1 MSIELS
7 YQDIGS
13 GSPIIILHGLF
24 GSKRNWSA
32 IAKRLS
38 AHHRVLTVDMRNHG
52 DSPWIDGMDYRDMSQ
67 DVADFIKRHALGPST
82 VIGHSMGGKAAM
94 TLALTHPELVAR
106 MVVVD
111 IAPVE
116 RETGFGAFIDA
127 MAAVPLAACDS
138 RADVEEHLADVV
150 RDKMVR
156 SFLVQNL
163 VRDGASFRWRLNL
176 AALDA
181 GMGEIADFPVPRPPP
196 KLPRP
201 DPVRRR
207 SELRLYPAAPHG
219 RHHPPISKR
228 RNRPHPRRRP
238 LAARRSAGGVFAGI
252 DGVLKRLATVIR
264 HRLAGGEDGVYGDIH
279 ERIELLGRVVRRSE
293 LQPVAIWSHLC
304 GLRHRGVE
312 MGRQGVAVLID
323 AVAVGGVRI
332 AQAAGV
338 FRAQHAFDLIEKDV
352 AERHRLSRASGLE
365 RIAVLFVVIVFDH
378 LGDREQ
384 VLHTRGVDAFVVEF
398 LAPPQKRTAA
408 RDNQNRRHQ
417 PIKA

>member
-52 DSPWIDGMDYRDMSQ
+52 DSPWVDGMDYRDMSQ
-67 DVADFIKRHALGPST
+67 DVADFVKRHALGPST

-163 VRDGASFRWRLNL
+163 VRDDTSFRWRLNL

-181 GMGEIADFPVPRPPP
+181 GMGEIADFPIPN
-196 KLPRP
+196 
-201 DPVRRR
+201 
-207 SELRLYPAAPHG
+207 
-219 RHHPPISKR
+219 HHQSYTGP
-228 RNRPHPRRRP
+228 
-238 LAARRSAGGVFAGI
+238 
-252 DGVLKRLATVIR
+252 T
-264 HRLAGGEDGVYGDIH
+264 
-279 ERIELLGRVVRRSE
+279 
-293 LQPVAIWSHLC
+293 
-304 GLRHRGVE
+304 
-312 MGRQGVAVLID
+312 
-323 AVAVGGVRI
+323 
-332 AQAAGV
+332 
-338 FRAQHAFDLIEKDV
+338 
-352 AERHRLSRASGLE
+352 
-365 RIAVLFVVIVFDH
+365 LFVAGANSDYIQPHHMADITRLFPKADIAHIPGAGHWLHAEAPEVF
-378 LGDREQ
+378 LRE
-384 VLHTRGVDAFVVEF
+384 LTAF
-398 LAPPQKRTAA
+398 LNA
-408 RDNQNRRHQ
+408 
-417 PIKA
+417 

>member
-52 DSPWIDGMDYRDMSQ
+52 DSPWVDGMDYRDMSQ
-67 DVADFIKRHALGPST
+67 DVADFVKRHALGPST

-163 VRDGASFRWRLNL
+163 VRDDTGFRWRLNL

-181 GMGEIADFPVPRPPP
+181 GMDEIADFPIPN
-196 KLPRP
+196 
-201 DPVRRR
+201 
-207 SELRLYPAAPHG
+207 
-219 RHHPPISKR
+219 HHQSYTGPT
-228 RNRPHPRRRP
+228 
-238 LAARRSAGGVFAGI
+238 LFVAGGQSDYIQPHHASDITRLFPKANITHIPGAGHWLHAEAPEVF
-252 DGVLKRLATVIR
+252 LQ
-264 HRLAGGEDGVYGDIH
+264 
-279 ERIELLGRVVRRSE
+279 ELT
-293 LQPVAIWSHLC
+293 
-304 GLRHRGVE
+304 
-312 MGRQGVAVLID
+312 
-323 AVAVGGVRI
+323 
-332 AQAAGV
+332 
-338 FRAQHAFDLIEKDV
+338 AFLN
-352 AERHRLSRASGLE
+352 A
-365 RIAVLFVVIVFDH
+365 
-378 LGDREQ
+378 
-384 VLHTRGVDAFVVEF
+384 
-398 LAPPQKRTAA
+398 
-408 RDNQNRRHQ
+408 
-417 PIKA
+417 